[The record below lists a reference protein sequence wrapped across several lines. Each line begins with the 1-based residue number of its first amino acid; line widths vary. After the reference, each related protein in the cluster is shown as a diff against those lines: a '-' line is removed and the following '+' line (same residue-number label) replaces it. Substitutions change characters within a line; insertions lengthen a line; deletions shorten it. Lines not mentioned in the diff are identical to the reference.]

1 MLYVLEPLDSLPE
14 IIIRKTPEAL
24 RSQSNH
30 YSEVIGSGP
39 PLHISPLS
47 KDENT
52 IALFRT
58 CHVDGSE
65 WRPDKW
71 WANQGTLFRASN
83 KLLQPHGKGKLFMK
97 GISCR
102 TFHGTWK
109 WKNGNLVTPLTD
121 PLSDDDPE
129 PVTEDENSN
138 SAEEPR
144 RGNTISQATNTKY
157 ALNKNIILRKQGR
170 SLPLTR
176 GSQEAF
182 SQVPAYW

>member
-1 MLYVLEPLDSLPE
+1 
-14 IIIRKTPEAL
+14 
-24 RSQSNH
+24 
-30 YSEVIGSGP
+30 
-39 PLHISPLS
+39 
-47 KDENT
+47 
-52 IALFRT
+52 
-58 CHVDGSE
+58 
-65 WRPDKW
+65 
-71 WANQGTLFRASN
+71 
-83 KLLQPHGKGKLFMK
+83 MK